1 MSIVLQARDLH
12 KEYGVDGRKTP
23 VLRGLSLEVERGEFV
38 AIMGPSGCGK
48 TTLLMML
55 GCLARPTRGTVT
67 VDDEELASASER
79 KRTRIRQQ
87 KIGFVFQRFNLLP
100 TLTVKGNLELS
111 IAIRGAKECLPKEEM
126 LERVGLADKGG
137 SRPRELSMGEQQ
149 RVAVVRA
156 LIHRPALV
164 LADEPTGSL
173 DSANA
178 RAILSLMKELN
189 EEFQQTIVMVTHDQ
203 EAASYADR
211 IIRMRDGRIID

>member
-12 KEYGVDGRKTP
+12 KEYGVDGQRTP
-23 VLRGLSLEVERGEFV
+23 VLRGLSLEIGRGEFV

-67 VDDEELASASER
+67 VDGEEVASASEQ

-100 TLTVKGNLELS
+100 TLTVQGNLELS
-111 IAIRGAKECLPKEEM
+111 IAIRGVKGYLPKEEM
-126 LERVGLADKGG
+126 LARVGLADKGG

-211 IIRMRDGRIID
+211 IIRMCDGRIVN